1 MSAENTRPNLLR
13 SALYVPLANARAR
26 EKAAALPA
34 DALIYDLEDSVA
46 GEAKQAARDALASVP
61 RPAGKLCAVRV
72 NAADQADH
80 VDDVMA
86 AMAAGVDAILLP
98 KVRQASE
105 IDSLRRVM
113 ALSGVRKLVAVWAM
127 IETPQ
132 AVLALPEIA
141 RAIAPAGALVLGLND
156 LAKETGM
163 LPVAGRLPMLP
174 VLTQAVLTA
183 RAVGCLVL
191 DAVFNS
197 IRDEAGFEAETMQAR
212 SFGFDGKTVI
222 HPSQIA
228 VANRVFRPSPEEI
241 AEAEAIVAAFAL
253 PENAG
258 KGVIQMQGRMVEILH
273 RDMAE
278 TLLAKAR
285 LIAVRETGGEA

>member
-1 MSAENTRPNLLR
+1 MSAENTRPDLLR

-26 EKAAALPA
+26 EKAASLPA
-34 DALIYDLEDSVA
+34 DAIIYDLEDSVA
-46 GEAKQAARDALASVP
+46 GEAKQAARDALASVL
-61 RPAGKLCAVRV
+61 RPAGKLCIVRV

-98 KVRQASE
+98 KVRQAGE
-105 IDSLRRVM
+105 IDSLRRVI
-113 ALSGVRKLVAVWAM
+113 ALSGIRRPVAIWAM

-132 AVLALPEIA
+132 AVLALPDIA
-141 RAIAPAGALVLGLND
+141 KAIAPTGVLVLGLND

-163 LPVAGRLPMLP
+163 LPVAGRLPMLS
-174 VLTQAVLTA
+174 VLTQSVLSA
-183 RAVGCLVL
+183 RAAGCLVL

-197 IRDEAGFEAETMQAR
+197 IKDETGFEAESLQAR

-228 VANRVFRPSPEEI
+228 VANRVFGPSSEEI

-253 PENAG
+253 PENIG

-273 RDMAE
+273 REMAE

-285 LIAVRETGGEA
+285 LIAARVEGGAA